1 MRLIKQ
7 VKTNELL
14 DKSKMT
20 AHLVLSIF
28 HNREVNRMRQNK
40 YELRISILFIFKH
53 CFMLPFSP
61 YPILLITLN
70 TMLVASS
77 DRIFF
82 FFAYHPSQDFFVCL
96 GVGGGDF
103 HPTSGYF

>member
-1 MRLIKQ
+1 
-7 VKTNELL
+7 
-14 DKSKMT
+14 
-20 AHLVLSIF
+20 
-28 HNREVNRMRQNK
+28 MRQNK

-77 DRIFF
+77 DRISLFF
-82 FFAYHPSQDFFVCL
+82 SYHPSQDFLFF
-96 GVGGGDF
+96 GGGEGGIFTLPPVISNGPSLSTDKISF
-103 HPTSGYF
+103 S